1 MASQGRVSNSN
12 LWLWATWWVGAVT
25 FPVASRLL
33 PRDNLPIP
41 ALHHHALELML
52 VWMVAFALMAFAM
65 WRLRHVG
72 LKAMLVV
79 QLVGGAIVASSL
91 AMPSLDVYAYLGYGD
106 MLLHGENP
114 WQPPLLPLR
123 SPLVEADVIV
133 WGNPPSASA
142 YGPTF
147 VAFQAAIVGMFS
159 KLPVWVLVYLDRGVS
174 LLAAVGVTALLRG
187 PRIRFWALNPFVLYN
202 FGLEAHNDV
211 LFLFL
216 IACSLRVRS
225 AVVAGVAIGIA
236 SGIKFVAI
244 AAVAYRKRWVAI
256 SGLLTMLLTALLVPH
271 YREVVGALGDTG
283 GQFHHSI
290 SWVIYVSLRRF
301 QVAETVAKSATYASV
316 AFLALLCAIGLR
328 CGKRDAFAVYATLFV
343 LAIPT
348 IWPWY
353 FAWPLFAAITTARRK
368 FLVWIVWISLLSFGL
383 EIGQF
388 VIEPPAGELAFDL
401 AFLVFIVAMLFG
413 PTLRAFGEFGVK
425 PNLLRSLSEHPARHV
440 PPQL

>member
-1 MASQGRVSNSN
+1 M
-12 LWLWATWWVGAVT
+12 WLWAAWWAGAVT

-41 ALHHHALELML
+41 ALHHHALGLML
-52 VWMVAFALMAFAM
+52 VWMAAFALMAFAM
-65 WRLRHVG
+65 WRLRNVG
-72 LKAMLVV
+72 LKTMLAV
-79 QLVGGAIVASSL
+79 QLIGGAIVASSL
-91 AMPSLDVYAYLGYGD
+91 AMPSLDDYAYLGYGD

-123 SPLVEADVIV
+123 SPLVEAEVSV
-133 WGNPPSASA
+133 WGNPPAASA

-225 AVVAGVAIGIA
+225 SVVAGVALGIA

-256 SGLLTMLLTALLVPH
+256 SGLLTVLLMTLLVPH
-271 YREVVGALGDTG
+271 YRGVVGALGTTG
-283 GQFHHSI
+283 GHFHHSI

-301 QVAETVAKSATYASV
+301 PAAESVAKSATYASV
-316 AFLALLCAIGLR
+316 AVLALLCAIGLR

-343 LAIPT
+343 LALPT

-353 FAWPLFAAITTARRK
+353 FAWPLFAAIATARRK
-368 FLVWIVWISLLSFGL
+368 NLILIVWISLLSFGM
-383 EIGQF
+383 EFGQF
-388 VIEPPAGELAFDL
+388 VTEPATVELAFDL
-401 AFLVFIVAMLFG
+401 VFMVFIAAMLFSTNRK
-413 PTLRAFGEFGVK
+413 PSIPDDRASADVIAIRG
-425 PNLLRSLSEHPARHV
+425 
-440 PPQL
+440 